1 MFNLLLNDLR
11 IDIDIL
17 KQLDY
22 ETLYVLCDNYRSTN
36 MKYLKKV
43 LGDINEKH
51 YRTSGLQICSCE
63 IESIVDNRIQR
74 KNIKNGVL

>member
-1 MFNLLLNDLR
+1 MFNLLFNDLR

-17 KQLDY
+17 KQLDF
-22 ETLYVLCDNYRSTN
+22 EDLYVLCDNYRSTN

-43 LGDINEKH
+43 LDDINEKH
-51 YRTSGLQICSCE
+51 YRKSSLCGCD